1 MYPFKT
7 EQSYPYNQ
15 WYVAAWSNEIKT
27 ELSTR
32 KILGVSL
39 ALYRNREEKV
49 VAMLDSCPHRRFP
62 LSQGKLLGDAV
73 QCRYHGFT
81 FRSSGDCIAIPAQE
95 RVPAGYKVRTYPT
108 VEKWEWVWIWMG
120 DPELADE
127 SLIPNHS
134 AVKDGDAAWTPVIG
148 GVETLQARYALF
160 HENLLDL
167 SHLSFLHE
175 ATIGSSG
182 VATTQLELEEKEDH
196 LQIARYIRSDSVENL
211 PLAKALNM
219 QGLVDRTMIQQFF
232 APSLHVTGSAF
243 SSAQIGGEQPGKEF
257 GSFRVIHAI
266 TPESPY
272 STHYFWA
279 FTRNFLLEDGEIG
292 DRMKAP
298 IYAALKEDIFAS
310 EAIEKNLSAGARASD
325 DIHCRA
331 DAAAIRGRTMM
342 ENLIVKEENARRPAL
357 GAVTA

>member
-7 EQSYPYNQ
+7 EQHYPYNQ
-15 WYVAAWSNEIKT
+15 WYVAAWSDEIKA
-27 ELSTR
+27 ELSAR
-32 KILGVSL
+32 QILGVSL
-39 ALYRNREEKV
+39 VFYRDSEGGV
-49 VAMLDSCPHRRFP
+49 VAMVDSCPHRRFP
-62 LSQGKLLGDAV
+62 LSQGKLLGDTV

-81 FRSSGDCIAIPAQE
+81 FKSNGVCVSIPAQE

-108 VEKWEWVWIWMG
+108 VERWKWIWVWMG

-127 SLIPNHS
+127 SLIPNHQV
-134 AVKDGDAAWTPVIG
+134 VKGGDAAWKPVIG
-148 GVETLQARYALF
+148 GIETSRARYALF
-160 HENLLDL
+160 HENLMDL

-196 LQIARYIRSDSVENL
+196 LQIARYIRSDSVDNL

-219 QGLVDRTMIQQFF
+219 KGLVDRTMIQQFF

-243 SSAQIGGEQPGKEF
+243 TSAQAGGDQPGTEF

-266 TPESPY
+266 TPESPN

-279 FTRNFLLEDGEIG
+279 FTRNFLLDDQEIG
-292 DRMKAP
+292 ERMKVP

-310 EAIEKNLSAGARASD
+310 EAIERGLAPDAKSAE
-325 DIHCRA
+325 DIHCKA
-331 DAAAIRGRTMM
+331 DAAAIRGRTMI
-342 ENLIVKEENARRPAL
+342 ENLIVKEENARR
-357 GAVTA
+357 